1 MVIRE
6 QLRKILGDIKCVMED
21 FRENE
26 VVFSETYVLLGYNND
41 TLKGLSL

>member
-1 MVIRE
+1 MMIRE

-26 VVFSETYVLLGYNND
+26 VVFS
-41 TLKGLSL
+41 